1 MNDAPHRLVSEMI
14 AASHILFGSVVCL
27 AISVVLK
34 VREVHSPP
42 RLFYLF
48 TLFMMEFPDVD
59 HLYGMRIQPAQLI
72 PFTVW
77 DLFKWQLRTER
88 YPLTLLHFWIYPFII
103 LALLTL
109 SNKSPKR
116 SRWLLVGAFL
126 GWTVHLALDGV
137 IFFV

>member
-1 MNDAPHRLVSEMI
+1 MPPHRLVSEMI

-59 HLYGMRIQPAQLI
+59 HVYGMSIQPAQLI

-88 YPLTLLHFWIYPFII
+88 FPLILLHFWIYPFII

-109 SNKSPKR
+109 SNASPKR

-137 IFFV
+137 ICFV